1 MEETPKPEKNIADEL
16 RDLGDNLK
24 NMLQTAWESEEAQKI
39 KDEISSGL
47 EEINKATNEAVED
60 ISSGKTGQRIRDEAA
75 AVRERV
81 KTGEMKDQL
90 RNDILKVLKVINSEI
105 EDTLNSWKAPE
116 EEASDEPE
124 V

>member
-47 EEINKATNEAVED
+47 EEINKAANEAVED

-90 RNDILKVLKVINSEI
+90 RSDILKVLKVINSEI
-105 EDTLNSWKAPE
+105 EDTLNSWKGPE
-116 EEASDEPE
+116 EETSDDPE
-124 V
+124 A